1 MTAYV
6 KFLIVWATNLGII
19 FLANSYYSDS
29 FVLGNAVMTPTMAG
43 ILTGFFL
50 TLFARFS
57 KTFSGKFLG
66 NKFKMFGYYFLVN
79 SVGIW
84 LLARLSVITGFGI
97 PSFYWAFYLGFITV
111 IAQWLVRQG
120 FKKFKFN

>member
-1 MTAYV
+1 MKPYIR
-6 KFLIVWATNLGII
+6 FLIVWVVNSGLI
-19 FLANSYYSDS
+19 FLANSYYPGS
-29 FVLGNAVMTPTMAG
+29 FVLGNAVMTPVTAG

-50 TLFARFS
+50 TLFTLFS
-57 KTFSGKFLG
+57 KSFSKKFLE
-66 NKFKMFGYYFLVN
+66 NRYKMFGYYFLVN

-97 PSFYWAFYLGFITV
+97 PAFYRAFYLGFITV
-111 IAQWLVRQG
+111 TAQWLARQG